1 MDYLISNGA
10 DINLEDNN
18 VWAPLHYASMCG
30 NLEVVKYLINKES
43 DINEKNNKGNTP
55 LHYASSEGQLELVK
69 YLINKGADIHAKN
82 NDRCTPLRLA
92 YNAPIV
98 GVIYGIFGKDT
109 NYGHLEV
116 VNYLKSVGATM
127 WNLYIMIYYYY

>member
-1 MDYLISNGA
+1 MVDYLISNGA
-10 DINLEDNN
+10 NTN
-18 VWAPLHYASMCG
+18 VKDEY
-30 NLEVVKYLINKES
+30 
-43 DINEKNNKGNTP
+43 GNTP

-127 WNLYIMIYYYY
+127 